1 MQEDVFKILLL
12 GGGNACKAGK
22 TSLRLRFI
30 YNTFSTKI
38 FNTVGVEFGQKVL
51 SFEDDQAKQHT
62 ARLQMWD
69 IAGSQSKNYLTK
81 IYYTES
87 TAAVIVFD
95 ITQPSSLLEDAKAWL
110 TDLKAKLKLAV
121 PVILLANK
129 VDLNPSFQITEE
141 DREKIN
147 QWCQDNK
154 LSWFA
159 VSAAQDQ
166 GEGDSVTVAEAFT
179 ILSSEVVRW
188 QSTLHV

>member
-1 MQEDVFKILLL
+1 MIV
-12 GGGNACKAGK
+12 
-22 TSLRLRFI
+22 
-30 YNTFSTKI
+30 
-38 FNTVGVEFGQKVL
+38 V
-51 SFEDDQAKQHT
+51 
-62 ARLQMWD
+62 D
-69 IAGSQSKNYLTK
+69 IS
-81 IYYTES
+81 
-87 TAAVIVFD
+87 
-95 ITQPSSLLEDAKAWL
+95 QPSSLAGAKKWL
-110 TDLKAKLKLAV
+110 DLLHANSTKV

-129 VDLNPSFQITEE
+129 VDLFPSLPITEE